1 MYAFDYLSFRSV
13 MIRIYGSVRN
23 YYESNNIARITEAGW
38 ANGKGSIKVETF
50 IELCNRHHL
59 CPSSFIIVNGCKEDY
74 GNCMNPSTL
83 DIVPLRNMFDRN
95 LDYPIGVTLIQL
107 SSALGVSVSTV
118 MSWLG
123 FESFRTKQNNLRMD
137 VLLNIANTYQ
147 INLDDIIRCPTHPVA
162 QAFESRSFGK
172 KYTNAVIDCLRKEN
186 AELKSEIER
195 LLNLNER
202 LNRRMESIR
211 AIASGFEPDN
221 K

>member
-1 MYAFDYLSFRSV
+1 MYAFDYSSFRSV
-13 MIRIYGSVRN
+13 MISLYGSVRN

-38 ANGKGSIKVETF
+38 SNGKGSIKVETF
-50 IELCNRHHL
+50 VDLCNKHHL
-59 CPSSFIIVNGCKEDY
+59 CPSSYIVANGCRKDH
-74 GNCMNPSTL
+74 GTCNKPSSF
-83 DIVPLRNMFDRN
+83 DVSSLRNLFDRTF
-95 LDYPIGVTLIQL
+95 DYPLGVTLAQL
-107 SSALGVSVSTV
+107 ASALGVSVPTV

-123 FESFRTKQNNLRMD
+123 YDSSQTASNNLRMD
-137 VLLNIANTYQ
+137 VLLNIVNTYQ
-147 INLDDIIRCPTHPVA
+147 INLDDIIRCPYHPIDP
-162 QAFESRSFGK
+162 AFESRSFGK